1 MKKAILSLL
10 FAVIFIS
17 SLHAQ
22 EMQECFPEEL
32 LPDHITQLTD
42 FGQRSEWSHDG
53 ERVFFVDK
61 AGGEVFMVNVNTKET
76 IQITD
81 ENTRP
86 EGHGYYRVFELW
98 NGDLLLGHGP
108 ERHVLYFQILDESLE
123 FPAHTIE
130 GENFDEG
137 PAVSRTTNKIAW
149 TLPDQEEIYFGEI
162 VYDEDGQPDIANKEL
177 LVDNSN
183 VVDTDGNKY
192 EEILESQDW
201 APGDEKVL
209 VWNQYHRNEHGFRA
223 DIMSIDLETR
233 TIVNHTKADHLYH
246 EAEGIFPNTETT
258 YTLVESDQHNPT
270 SGTGTIDLYKLEID
284 RDAAMDTDSYN
295 LDDYMERLTFFSDTE
310 GYRSSNGVI
319 SDDGNWM
326 VFQGSISGT
335 DAGVGCGLYL
345 YDLRYE

>member
-1 MKKAILSLL
+1 MKKTILSVL
-10 FAVIFIS
+10 FATMFIS
-17 SLHAQ
+17 TIHAQ
-22 EMQECFPEEL
+22 EMQECFPEDL

-76 IQITD
+76 TQITD
-81 ENTRP
+81 ENSRP

-123 FPAHTIE
+123 FPAQTIE

-149 TLPDQEEIYFGEI
+149 TLPEQEEIYFGEI
-162 VYDEDGQPDIANKEL
+162 VYDENGQPDIANKQL
-177 LVDNSN
+177 LVDNSK
-183 VVDTDGNKY
+183 VVDTDGNRY

-201 APGDEKVL
+201 APGEENVL

-233 TIVNHTKADHLYH
+233 TIVNHTKTDHLYH
-246 EAEGIFPNTETT
+246 EAEGIFPDTETT

-284 RDAAMDTDSYN
+284 RDAAINTDSYD

-310 GYRSSNGVI
+310 GFRSSNGVI
-319 SDDGNWM
+319 SDNGNWM
-326 VFQGSISGT
+326 VFQGSISGS

-345 YDLRYE
+345 YDLRHE